1 MASFT
6 VRVELHQASYQD
18 YENLHAAMARAG
30 FSRFITSDDQKVYQL
45 PTAEYDRECNVTIAQ
60 VLEQARAAANST
72 GKTNAVLV
80 TEAGRRMWNGLAIAK
95 QAQYQY

>member
-6 VRVELHQASYQD
+6 IRVELHQASYQD
-18 YENLHAAMARAG
+18 YENLHAAMEKAG
-30 FSRFITSDDQKVYQL
+30 FSRSITSDEGKVYHL
-45 PTAEYDRECNVTIAQ
+45 PTAEYDRESGLTTAQ
-60 VLEQARAAANST
+60 VLEQAKAAANST

-80 TEAGRRMWNGLAIAK
+80 TEAVRRMWNGLAVTA